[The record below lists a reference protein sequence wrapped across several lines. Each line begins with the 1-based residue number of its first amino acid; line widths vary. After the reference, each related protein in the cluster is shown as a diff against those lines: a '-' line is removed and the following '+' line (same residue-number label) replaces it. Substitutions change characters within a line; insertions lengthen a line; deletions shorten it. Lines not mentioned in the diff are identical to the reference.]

1 MNEKLLHRNYFGS
14 REQTKSIPLK
24 RPTLEGRAL
33 YSKGRK
39 LSLVCRY
46 HTVLKAPCYFFCV
59 VLKTPLLMYN
69 LSFSFKKK
77 KIQEC
82 ANLLDYLLVF
92 GGLWGYFLYRCCFL
106 HLLCVWWLPK
116 KSVLF
121 RFEIAHVSW
130 VIVQLLAPK
139 EAVCLSRDVQ
149 DPLKNEEVQQNHT
162 VVARCT

>member
-69 LSFSFKKK
+69 QSFSFKKK
-77 KIQEC
+77 KYKNVLIH
-82 ANLLDYLLVF
+82 LIIYLSSRGFGATFYTDVVF
-92 GGLWGYFLYRCCFL
+92 YISY
-106 HLLCVWWLPK
+106 VWWLPK

-121 RFEIAHVSW
+121 CFEIAHVSW